1 MFAGNGGRN
10 RDLGIFTAGKAMLS
24 CPAYYSGKHYG
35 NLLLHPHLEREKTN
49 RMKSERICQSCAM
62 PLPDESMLG
71 TEIDGSKSQDYCLY
85 CYKDGTF
92 VQPDMTLA
100 QMTAFLAAKMED
112 MKIDAPLT
120 SNILQTLP
128 FLKRWKQRSEIL
140 DYEV

>member
-1 MFAGNGGRN
+1 
-10 RDLGIFTAGKAMLS
+10 
-24 CPAYYSGKHYG
+24 
-35 NLLLHPHLEREKTN
+35 
-49 RMKSERICQSCAM
+49 M

-112 MKIDAPLT
+112 LKIDAPLT